1 MSKKLVAYFSASG
14 TTAAVARTL
23 AEAADADPYE
33 IKPQTRV
40 LRYFLTVA
48 QEENISHAADILHVT
63 QPNLMKKSLS
73 SRTGNVPAR
82 EDNLGSVPYKL
93 CVSGRNPLFICDI
106 SLRAHMQIILFPQ
119 LGDFS
124 HHGGGVM
131 PVNRCLI
138 LPNVDQ

>member
-1 MSKKLVAYFSASG
+1 MPNYAENVYWACGRSVLYAILKKINRGVILME
-14 TTAAVARTL
+14 L
-23 AEAADADPYE
+23 
-33 IKPQTRV
+33 RV